1 MSKTNKILL
10 VIIAALAVI
19 NIGLFFSDKLSS
31 SGNVEHSIF
40 AVSDTSAINEIS
52 IQGLKSSVSIVREG
66 NNWNL
71 NGAYKVDAGLKRLF
85 FSILQRVRVRKPVD
99 LMPSDSIYVNLQGE
113 ENMAF
118 VVFSNP
124 TKTRTYFYDPEEN
137 QSYEVEIPGYN
148 EYLGGIFELRENQW
162 RDRLIIDENWRSIK
176 SVKLDYHQNDKP
188 DLSIEFNGKFFE
200 VEGINGIDSSM
211 VIDYLNQFQI
221 FEVNEII
228 SGERFPQ
235 YDSLSKTPPLATLTI
250 SSIRNAEPSQLK
262 LFPAIDKMAFQL
274 VTNKNDD
281 LMILDSKRAHQIL
294 AKPTDFKAK
303 E

>member
-1 MSKTNKILL
+1 M
-10 VIIAALAVI
+10 
-19 NIGLFFSDKLSS
+19 
-31 SGNVEHSIF
+31 
-40 AVSDTSAINEIS
+40 
-52 IQGLKSSVSIVREG
+52 
-66 NNWNL
+66 
-71 NGAYKVDAGLKRLF
+71 
-85 FSILQRVRVRKPVD
+85 
-99 LMPSDSIYVNLQGE
+99 
-113 ENMAF
+113 
-118 VVFSNP
+118 
-124 TKTRTYFYDPEEN
+124 
-137 QSYEVEIPGYN
+137 
-148 EYLGGIFELRENQW
+148 
-162 RDRLIIDENWRSIK
+162 IIDENWRSIK